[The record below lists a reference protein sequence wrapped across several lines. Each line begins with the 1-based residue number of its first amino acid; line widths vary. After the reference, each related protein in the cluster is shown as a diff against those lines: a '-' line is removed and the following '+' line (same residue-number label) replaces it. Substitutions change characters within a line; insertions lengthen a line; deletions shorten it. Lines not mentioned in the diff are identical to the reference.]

1 MKKVILFIGFACLII
16 FECLRVY
23 LIMPMPGSQRSNS
36 IELAYFLG
44 SNKNMIRLIG
54 YLIVIYPLINILI
67 KGKRNEKIIAGLVS
81 ILYAAIFYV
90 FTFMMEADKMFYQP
104 TKTDLFDITKNKIP
118 TNKLVVGVTM
128 NGVSKAYPIQ
138 LIGYHHQVRDTINQ
152 TPIMVTYCT
161 VCRTGRVYSPIVNGK
176 TETFRLVGM
185 DHFNAMFE
193 DATTKSWWRQS
204 TGECIAGPLKGY
216 QLTEIKSEQVSLS
229 VWLRRHPNSLVLQ
242 PDEKFKENFE
252 KMEAY
257 DKGKSKSGLTKR
269 DSLSWKEKSWVLGI
283 QNNLDAKTYDSE
295 LPILLLLENDTAS
308 FHAFNR
314 SIDKTSLS
322 FEKKGDSIID
332 VNTKSLWNYDGLCI
346 DGKLKGV
353 SLQRIDCYQEFLHS
367 WEFFH
372 PKSVRYVKR

>member
-152 TPIMVTYCT
+152 TPIMVT
-161 VCRTGRVYSPIVNGK
+161 RRS
-176 TETFRLVGM
+176 
-185 DHFNAMFE
+185 
-193 DATTKSWWRQS
+193 SWSISHRS
-204 TGECIAGPLKGY
+204 SRACVMSALIT
-216 QLTEIKSEQVSLS
+216 LT
-229 VWLRRHPNSLVLQ
+229 R
-242 PDEKFKENFE
+242 
-252 KMEAY
+252 
-257 DKGKSKSGLTKR
+257 
-269 DSLSWKEKSWVLGI
+269 
-283 QNNLDAKTYDSE
+283 
-295 LPILLLLENDTAS
+295 
-308 FHAFNR
+308 R
-314 SIDKTSLS
+314 SIPAISS
-322 FEKKGDSIID
+322 AISRRSI
-332 VNTKSLWNYDGLCI
+332 
-346 DGKLKGV
+346 
-353 SLQRIDCYQEFLHS
+353 R
-367 WEFFH
+367 
-372 PKSVRYVKR
+372 